1 MAAYGVEDFIRD
13 CDVSRETCERLEL
26 FVELLER
33 WNKRVNLVSKRS
45 LSDIWRRHIADSAQ
59 LLAAIPQYEGA
70 LVDVGS
76 GAGFPGLVL
85 AIMGLPNVHL
95 VESSARKCAFLREA
109 RRITGCAAEVHNFH
123 LGTDEAAIDELPSA
137 AVITARAVSPLAN
150 LLDIVYPIVYD
161 RTCCIFPKGARVD
174 DELKAARQRWEFELQ
189 PVPSTM
195 DADGVILKIDNIR
208 RRKGLDEEI

>member
-1 MAAYGVEDFIRD
+1 MARYGVENFMRD
-13 CDVSRETCERLEL
+13 SDVSRETCERLTL

-33 WNKRVNLVSKRS
+33 WNRCVNLVSKRS
-45 LSDIWRRHIADSAQ
+45 LSDIWRRHMADSAQ
-59 LLAAIPQYEGA
+59 LRDMIPRYDGA

-85 AIMGLPNVHL
+85 AIMGLSNIHL

-109 RRITGCAAEVHNFH
+109 RRITGCAAEVHNFR
-123 LGTDEAAIDELPSA
+123 LGDSAAANKASIGELPRA
-137 AVITARAVSPLAN
+137 TVITARAVSPLAG

-174 DELKAARQRWEFELQ
+174 DEVETARQRWNFELQ
-189 PVPSTM
+189 RVPSKM
-195 DADGVILKIDNIR
+195 DPSGVILKIHNIR
-208 RRKGLDEEI
+208 RREI